1 MRVVICGAG
10 KVGYNIAEYLSR
22 EANDITIIDK
32 DSSLIDTITSNLDV
46 NGIVGHA
53 SSPDILSKAGVAEA
67 DMLLAVTYSDEVN
80 MIACQV
86 AHSLFNVPKKIARIR
101 NRDYL
106 NQAWIN
112 MFSREHLPIDVII
125 SPEMEVAEGIYER
138 LTVPGATEVIPIHK
152 QQAYLIGVLCDEK
165 SPILDTPLAQLRNLF
180 PDINARIIG
189 IIRKG
194 RAFIPG
200 MSTQIRPN
208 DEVYFVSK
216 ADDVSRAMGCFGLS
230 GQTKQKIVIVG
241 GGNVGYELAR
251 LLLEKEIAGS
261 LIVIE
266 QNKERARFLSE
277 NLEDALILNGDGLD
291 PEVLKEASI
300 GKADTFIAVSDDDET
315 NALSALEAKQFGC
328 KRAMS
333 LVTRK
338 NYANLLLS
346 INIDA
351 IISPQDITV
360 SRILR
365 HVRRGRIKAAYNL
378 RNGFAEFIEAQ
389 ASENCKI
396 VNTPLGELNIPKE
409 VQVAAVI
416 REDDFFLPNG
426 DTIIRAGDYVIMFAL
441 EGHAHDVEDFFCVNV
456 DLF

>member
-22 EANDITIIDK
+22 ESNDITIIDK
-32 DSSLIDTITSNLDV
+32 DENLINTITSDLDV

-53 SSPDILSKAGVAEA
+53 SSPDILSKAGLSEA

-86 AHSLFNVPKKIARIR
+86 AHSLFNVPKKIARVR
-101 NRDYL
+101 NQDYL

-112 MFSREHLPIDVII
+112 MFSRDHLPIDVII
-125 SPEMEVAEGIYER
+125 SPELEVAKAIYER
-138 LTVPGATEVIPIHK
+138 LTVTGATEVIPIHDQK
-152 QQAYLIGVLCDEK
+152 AYLVGVMCGNDC
-165 SPILDTPLAQLRNLF
+165 PILDTPLGQLRNLF
-180 PDINARIIG
+180 PDVEAKIVG
-189 IIRKG
+189 IIREGK
-194 RAFIPG
+194 AFIP
-200 MSTQIRPN
+200 SLATQIQTN

-216 ADDVSRAMGCFGLS
+216 AEDLDRAMGVFGLS
-230 GQTKQKIVIVG
+230 TKKKQKTVIVG
-241 GGNVGYELAR
+241 GGNIGYELAR
-251 LLLEKEIAGS
+251 LLVEKDEAS
-261 LIVIE
+261 NLTMIE
-266 QNKERARFLSE
+266 HNKARAQFLSE
-277 NLEDALILNGDGLD
+277 NLEDVLILHGDGLD
-291 PEVLKEASI
+291 PEVLKEANVS
-300 GKADTFIAVSDDDET
+300 KVDTFIAVSNDDET

-389 ASENCKI
+389 ASENCRI
-396 VNTPLGELNIPKE
+396 VNTPLSELDIPKE
-409 VQVAAVI
+409 MQVAAVI
-416 REDDFFLPNG
+416 RDDVFSLPNG
-426 DTIIRAGDYVIMFAL
+426 DTIIRAGDHVIMFAL
-441 EGHAHDVEDFFCVNV
+441 EGHAQDVEDYFCVNV

>member
-10 KVGYNIAEYLSR
+10 KVGYTIAEYLSR
-22 EANDITIIDK
+22 ENNDITIIDS
-32 DSSLIDTITSNLDV
+32 DENSINRITSDLDV

-53 SSPDILSKAGVAEA
+53 SSPDVLSKAGLSNA

-86 AHSLFNVPKKIARIR
+86 AHSLFNVPKKIARVR
-101 NRDYL
+101 NQDYL

-112 MFSREHLPIDVII
+112 MFSRDHLPIDVII
-125 SPEMEVAEGIYER
+125 SPEMEVARAIYER
-138 LTVPGATEVIPIHK
+138 LAVTGATEVIPVHNE
-152 QQAYLIGVLCDEK
+152 QAYLIGVVCDDK
-165 SPILDTPLAQLRNLF
+165 SPILDTPLGQLRSLF
-180 PDINARIIG
+180 PDVKAHIVG

-194 RAFIPG
+194 KAFIPDL
-200 MSTQIRPN
+200 STQIQVN

-216 ADDVSRAMGCFGLS
+216 ADDVDRAMSVFGLS
-230 GQTKQKIVIVG
+230 TKKKQKIIIVG

-251 LLLEKEIAGS
+251 LLVEKNEASNLTI
-261 LIVIE
+261 IE
-266 QNKERARFLSE
+266 HNKARAQFLSE
-277 NLEDALILNGDGLD
+277 NLNGVLVLNGDGLD
-291 PEVLKEASI
+291 PEVLKEAAVF
-300 GKADTFIAVSDDDET
+300 KADTFISVSNDDET

-389 ASENCKI
+389 ASENCRI
-396 VNTPLGELNIPKE
+396 VNTPLSELNIPKE
-409 VQVAAVI
+409 MQVAAII
-416 REDDFFLPNG
+416 RDDEFTLPRR
-426 DTIIRAGDYVIMFAL
+426 DTIIRAGDHVIMFAL
-441 EGHAHDVEDFFCVNV
+441 EGHAQDVEDYFCVDV